1 MYLPSNMPIFSSYLY
16 ASVWSKLVTTLAF
29 NFILTYSVVHLIFE
43 AIVRRCSELGRSDI
57 TLCSHV
63 WKCLIRKCYSQ
74 SMELDEKSTGLTAA
88 EGSCKCMDRQKQAQF
103 ARAKERN
110 QIWSQDCDLKLDPF
124 SLTLVNSP
132 KCYRNHHPHGRIV
145 LLKVETFVR
154 GQGSKLRVDVWL

>member
-63 WKCLIRKCYSQ
+63 WNYLLSVIPFPKMIR
-74 SMELDEKSTGLTAA
+74 
-88 EGSCKCMDRQKQAQF
+88 
-103 ARAKERN
+103 
-110 QIWSQDCDLKLDPF
+110 
-124 SLTLVNSP
+124 
-132 KCYRNHHPHGRIV
+132 
-145 LLKVETFVR
+145 
-154 GQGSKLRVDVWL
+154 